1 MTTVSLCF
9 LLVISALPTF
19 CDNGGVFDKIK
30 EGLRNAKNYLDT
42 VKDIANL
49 VSASLNR
56 KESQRRGDN
65 GQNNEEKEKTKGTF
79 GPVPFVSAFFRLLG
93 LDSQKVTAITV
104 NSVIFL
110 AQMIQNLIK
119 RAQDATLPQQL
130 IDDIDGLDTACVR
143 LLICKTTPVI
153 RAAQISL
160 QTKHS
165 NPFRQI
171 TSWLPSLE
179 EFEDNSEVCE
189 QNHTDCLL
197 FTQ

>member
-1 MTTVSLCF
+1 M
-9 LLVISALPTF
+9 
-19 CDNGGVFDKIK
+19 
-30 EGLRNAKNYLDT
+30 
-42 VKDIANL
+42 
-49 VSASLNR
+49 
-56 KESQRRGDN
+56 
-65 GQNNEEKEKTKGTF
+65 
-79 GPVPFVSAFFRLLG
+79 
-93 LDSQKVTAITV
+93 
-104 NSVIFL
+104 
-110 AQMIQNLIK
+110 IK